1 MRRPHGNDLALG
13 TGPDGDSSLTLTRE
27 QRATHVYMT
36 GATGTGKSK
45 LLEHFIRQDIRQ
57 WHKSRSGMLVI
68 DPHGSLYNSLMAW
81 LAWHAEVLSD
91 IPIIPIDLR
100 SDESVIAYNLLRR
113 RHTADPSVV
122 ISNFVQ
128 SMAYVWGESGT
139 ARTPRFSRW
148 ATNILRVLYEK
159 GLTLADVEL
168 LTSRVDKRRRQSVVR
183 GVEHR
188 SAVEDFDFLDQL
200 NPFQIEGEIGS
211 TISRFYKFLSTET
224 MRNMFGQSDVSL
236 DFGKALSEGHII
248 LVNLSTEG
256 GRIDNEDASV
266 FATLLLSDLWTSAQ
280 ERGKGIDAEDVKPFY
295 VYLDEFQ
302 NFITPTIAKNLD
314 QARGFGL
321 HLTLANQ
328 FPNQI
333 LHAGA
338 HGPQVLDSVMVNARN
353 KFVFQV
359 SGEENLRPL
368 ALDLFMGTMSPDKIK
383 HELYSTKVMGYTESY
398 RTAYA
403 RGSTRGSASGT
414 HSGTSQGTGMG
425 GTSQFEYLGMN
436 PHSMS
441 ESESSFSADSYSNTE
456 MDSQS
461 ESESQTEV
469 PVLLPVMGKELSSVQ
484 FEPVEDQTFR
494 AMAVLH
500 DQKQRHF
507 VARLAGA
514 TVPFAVRTP
523 DVKKPVFGV
532 SEAREHA
539 EKLLKKWA
547 FAIPSPQARQHV
559 KDRAAKLRMDADSGE
574 SLDEPTTSRRKIR

>member
-1 MRRPHGNDLALG
+1 MRRPLGNDLTLG
-13 TGPDGDSSLTLTRE
+13 ASPDGEGSFTLTRE
-27 QRATHVYMT
+27 QRATHVYLT

-45 LLEHFIRQDIRQ
+45 LLEHLIRQDIRQ
-57 WHKSRSGMLVI
+57 WPKSRCGMLVI
-68 DPHGSLYNSLMAW
+68 DPHGSLYNSVMAW
-81 LAWHAEVLSD
+81 LAWHANALAD

-100 SDESVIAYNLLRR
+100 SDDSVIAYNLLRR

-139 ARTPRFSRW
+139 ERTPRFSRW

-188 SAVEDFDFLDQL
+188 AAVEDFLFLDQL
-200 NPFQIEGEIGS
+200 NPFQVEGEIGS
-211 TISRFYKFLSTET
+211 TISRFYKFLSTDK
-224 MRNMFGQSDVSL
+224 MRNMFGQPNASL
-236 DFGKALSEGHII
+236 DFGSALAEGQII

-256 GRIDNEDASV
+256 GSIDNEDASV

-280 ERGKGIDAEDVKPFY
+280 ERGKGLDADDVKPFY

-328 FPNQI
+328 FPKQI

-383 HELYSTKVMGYTESY
+383 HELYSTKVMGFTETY
-398 RTAYA
+398 RTAYGH
-403 RGSTRGSASGT
+403 GSSSGSASGS
-414 HSGTSQGTGMG
+414 HSGTSQGSGMG
-425 GTSQFEYLGMN
+425 GTAMFDYLAID
-436 PHSMS
+436 PHSLS
-441 ESESSFSADSYSNTE
+441 QSESSFSAHSESATE
-456 MDSQS
+456 MHSRS
-461 ESESQTEV
+461 ESHSETEV
-469 PVLLPVMGKELSSVQ
+469 PVLLPTMGKELSSVQ
-484 FEPVEDQTFR
+484 FESIEEQVFR
-494 AMAVLH
+494 SMAVLH
-500 DQKQRHF
+500 DQQQRHF

-523 DVKKPVFGV
+523 DVLKPVYGV
-532 SEAREHA
+532 TEAREHA
-539 EKLLKKWA
+539 EKLLGKWS
-547 FAIPSPQARQHV
+547 FAIPSPQARQQV
-559 KDRAAKLRMDADSGE
+559 KDRAEQLRINADNPAP
-574 SLDEPTTSRRKIR
+574 LDEPTTSKRRIK